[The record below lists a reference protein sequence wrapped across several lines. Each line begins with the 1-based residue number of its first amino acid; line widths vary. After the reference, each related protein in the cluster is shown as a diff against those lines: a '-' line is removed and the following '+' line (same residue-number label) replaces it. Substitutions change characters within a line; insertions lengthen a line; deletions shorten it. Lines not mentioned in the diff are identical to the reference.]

1 MSSPVVID
9 GHLYLHLR
17 NRRFTCIDL
26 KSGQEKW
33 ITKPFGEYWSLIA
46 RGDRIL
52 ALDEK
57 GELLLI
63 RANPEAFELLD
74 RRQVTSE
81 SSWAHLANDGEQLFV
96 RDLLGLTA
104 YRWAEER
111 WRPALTAQS
120 ADLGRRQPAQDG
132 RLTSNSLSAA
142 RRERS
147 SASADFVI

>member
-1 MSSPVVID
+1 MQVTRTDPVYRVETAWENKVQGYMSSPVVID

-63 RANPEAFELLD
+63 RANPEEFELLD

-96 RDLLGLTA
+96 RDLPGIDGLSLG
-104 YRWAEER
+104 
-111 WRPALTAQS
+111 
-120 ADLGRRQPAQDG
+120 GRRGFAAPAP
-132 RLTSNSLSAA
+132 RLD
-142 RRERS
+142 RR
-147 SASADFVI
+147 